1 MNNLEYL
8 KKYVKKEELDNA
20 IKRLDEGE
28 PVQYIIGN
36 VNFYGNPINVNKSVL
51 IPRFE
56 TEELVE
62 KTINKIRKKFDK
74 TVHILDLCT
83 GSGCIA
89 ITLKKELACTVV
101 ASDISKEALEVAR
114 GNALQND
121 VNIQWIHSNLFENIN
136 GKFDVL
142 ISNPPYISYDEKIDE
157 IVYNNEP
164 HLALF
169 ADNEGLFFY
178 EEILKRV
185 NDYLNE
191 KFIIAFE
198 IGCTQGDEIVS
209 LVYQYLKNVRVTVE
223 KDLQGR
229 NRFLFIESK

>member
-178 EEILKRV
+178 EEILK
-185 NDYLNE
+185 NCNNYLNSE
-191 KFIIAFE
+191 FIIAFE
-198 IGCTQGDEIVS
+198 IGYTQGDKITS
-209 LVYQYLKNVRVTVE
+209 LVHKYLKNVNISIE

-229 NRFLFIESK
+229 NRFLFIETK